1 MTEPMTP
8 EELAEIKEIDAA
20 RTPGRWIEAKYSWA
34 ILRKESSQP
43 LFSVTTANERAAN
56 SLFVALASVAI
67 PALVTEVERLT
78 FELDATHKF
87 SSGLREEI
95 DTLHTAFE
103 EHSQQIRDQQET
115 INFLRKK
122 LHELGVSA

>member
-1 MTEPMTP
+1 MISRRQR
-8 EELAEIKEIDAA
+8 EEIRNRALTTYTAV
-20 RTPGRWIEAKYSWA
+20 
-34 ILRKESSQP
+34 QP
-43 LFSVTTANERAAN
+43 QPTFTADVVLDLIAN
-56 SLFVALASVAI
+56 
-67 PALVTEVERLT
+67 VERLE

-87 SSGLREEI
+87 ANGLREEI

-103 EHSQQIRDQQET
+103 EHRQEIRDQQET